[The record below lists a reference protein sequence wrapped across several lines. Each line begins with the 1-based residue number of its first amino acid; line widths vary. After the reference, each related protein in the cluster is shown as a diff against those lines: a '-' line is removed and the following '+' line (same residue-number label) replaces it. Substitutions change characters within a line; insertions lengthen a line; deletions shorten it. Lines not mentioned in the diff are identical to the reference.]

1 VVVFKKIVVV
11 EVTETQLLFV
21 SVRKGLR
28 HYQINAWAT
37 IDGFKQRDP
46 LSLGPEIADFYR
58 RAGVDKAQTV
68 VVLPRSSVVLRLMQF
83 PKAVLDNLASIID
96 YQVENYEPI
105 DRAEL
110 AYAYQLV
117 DRRPTNGKLEV
128 LLAMA
133 RRVEVAQLQKSLAAL
148 GVRPRAIVCGS
159 LGLARLLRKDSAKG
173 VHESNLLLHVGADEF
188 EVMGF
193 LNGKLHF
200 TKRFDLASHSSRSE
214 QWAQEL
220 ARARAALR
228 LEEKDLHNVFVS
240 GNELESVLKE
250 LRPLVPGLPL
260 HPLRVPLSLGSRM
273 KPAEFQRFAPA
284 IGIAMEALTK
294 SGVGTNLMEQGEV
307 VTRPRWVWIP
317 TYVLCG
323 AALVMG
329 GAGGIVPYIQQG
341 RFLKQLS
348 AEIVRLQ
355 PQLRQVEK
363 LETQANE
370 FQQKVAVLE
379 TLRQRDAMNLEVLR
393 ELTEILPDSVW
404 VNELNFRGDSVDISG
419 FADNATALVPIL
431 ERSPLF
437 KEVAL
442 TSGIIRNQGG
452 KDLFRLRARI
462 RF

>member
-1 VVVFKKIVVV
+1 
-11 EVTETQLLFV
+11 
-21 SVRKGLR
+21 
-28 HYQINAWAT
+28 
-37 IDGFKQRDP
+37 
-46 LSLGPEIADFYR
+46 
-58 RAGVDKAQTV
+58 
-68 VVLPRSSVVLRLMQF
+68 
-83 PKAVLDNLASIID
+83 
-96 YQVENYEPI
+96 
-105 DRAEL
+105 
-110 AYAYQLV
+110 
-117 DRRPTNGKLEV
+117 
-128 LLAMA
+128 
-133 RRVEVAQLQKSLAAL
+133 
-148 GVRPRAIVCGS
+148 
-159 LGLARLLRKDSAKG
+159 
-173 VHESNLLLHVGADEF
+173 
-188 EVMGF
+188 
-193 LNGKLHF
+193 
-200 TKRFDLASHSSRSE
+200 
-214 QWAQEL
+214 
-220 ARARAALR
+220 
-228 LEEKDLHNVFVS
+228 
-240 GNELESVLKE
+240 
-250 LRPLVPGLPL
+250 
-260 HPLRVPLSLGSRM
+260 
-273 KPAEFQRFAPA
+273 
-284 IGIAMEALTK
+284 
-294 SGVGTNLMEQGEV
+294 

>member
-1 VVVFKKIVVV
+1 
-11 EVTETQLLFV
+11 
-21 SVRKGLR
+21 
-28 HYQINAWAT
+28 
-37 IDGFKQRDP
+37 
-46 LSLGPEIADFYR
+46 
-58 RAGVDKAQTV
+58 
-68 VVLPRSSVVLRLMQF
+68 
-83 PKAVLDNLASIID
+83 
-96 YQVENYEPI
+96 
-105 DRAEL
+105 
-110 AYAYQLV
+110 
-117 DRRPTNGKLEV
+117 
-128 LLAMA
+128 
-133 RRVEVAQLQKSLAAL
+133 
-148 GVRPRAIVCGS
+148 
-159 LGLARLLRKDSAKG
+159 
-173 VHESNLLLHVGADEF
+173 
-188 EVMGF
+188 
-193 LNGKLHF
+193 
-200 TKRFDLASHSSRSE
+200 
-214 QWAQEL
+214 
-220 ARARAALR
+220 
-228 LEEKDLHNVFVS
+228 
-240 GNELESVLKE
+240 
-250 LRPLVPGLPL
+250 
-260 HPLRVPLSLGSRM
+260 
-273 KPAEFQRFAPA
+273 
-284 IGIAMEALTK
+284 
-294 SGVGTNLMEQGEV
+294 MEQGEV